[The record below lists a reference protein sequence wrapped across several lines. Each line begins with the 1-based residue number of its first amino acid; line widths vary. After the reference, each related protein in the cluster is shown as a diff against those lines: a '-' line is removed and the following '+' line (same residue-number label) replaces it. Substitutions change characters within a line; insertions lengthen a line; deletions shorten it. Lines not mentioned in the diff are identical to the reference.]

1 MGSLTDVSRLA
12 DLKVTLMDVGAFSKG
27 SGHFVVGDSAALIA
41 ILDRLGDV
49 SNAFEADRQARIGL
63 LPGVV
68 LTVQNATQIVLR
80 PVATVASD
88 LTR

>member
-1 MGSLTDVSRLA
+1 
-12 DLKVTLMDVGAFSKG
+12 MDISAFSKG
-27 SGHFVVGDSAALIA
+27 AGHFVVGDSEALIA

-49 SNAFEADRQARIGL
+49 SNAFEADRKARVGL

-80 PVATVASD
+80 PVGEVASD